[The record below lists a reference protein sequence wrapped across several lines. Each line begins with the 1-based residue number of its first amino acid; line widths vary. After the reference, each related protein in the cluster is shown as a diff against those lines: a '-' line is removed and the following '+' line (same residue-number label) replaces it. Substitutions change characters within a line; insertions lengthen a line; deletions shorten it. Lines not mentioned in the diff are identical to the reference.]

1 MEERLKSLED
11 KINALQT
18 RTNTPKKVVIGSN
31 IPISLFIS
39 GPAGEDAL
47 YLPKGRVSQ
56 IALTLIGPK
65 DAVLFLN
72 VVQSG
77 SNITEEIAVKLG
89 QVVLTREIDI
99 ADWST
104 IRVKMGTEDLT
115 ARLIIGFNFQ
125 PSLSCVVAKGV
136 DDERV

>member
-1 MEERLKSLED
+1 MEERLRGIETKLTE
-11 KINALQT
+11 LQT
-18 RTNTPKKVVIGSN
+18 LANTPKKVVIGSN
-31 IPISLFIS
+31 IPISLFIN

-47 YLPKGRVSQ
+47 YLPKGKVSQ

-72 VVQSG
+72 VVQAG
-77 SNITEEIAVKLG
+77 SNVTEEIVVRLG

-104 IRVKMGTEDLT
+104 IRVRMGTDDLT

-125 PSLSCVVAKGV
+125 PNHSCVVAKGIDV
-136 DDERV
+136 

>member
-1 MEERLKSLED
+1 MEERLKSMEQ
-11 KINALQT
+11 KITEVMTLA
-18 RTNTPKKVVIGSN
+18 NTPKKVVIGSN
-31 IPISLFIS
+31 IPISLFIN

-47 YLPKGRVSQ
+47 YLPKGKVSQ

-65 DAVLFLN
+65 DAHLFLN
-72 VVQSG
+72 VVQAG
-77 SNITEEIAVKLG
+77 SNVTEDILVKLG

-104 IRVKMGTEDLT
+104 IRVKMVTDDLT

-125 PSLSCVVAKGV
+125 PSFSCVVAKGPDV
-136 DDERV
+136 